1 MRLPV
6 GFETLTVGF
15 SDLHT
20 LAEEIVRY
28 GADAVVLDPPELRR
42 RVLDMLARV
51 ATSAERDV
59 EHDLDDD
66 ERASA

>member
-1 MRLPV
+1 M
-6 GFETLTVGF
+6 GF

-42 RVLDMLARV
+42 RVLDMLGRV
-51 ATSAERDV
+51 VSSAERDA
-59 EHDLDDD
+59 EPDLDAD